1 MPARR
6 RLHSLRVR
14 WLAATLAAMAVALGL
29 AGLLLHSL
37 FQDHVRRQFQTT
49 LVQQLDQLT
58 GRLEFDASGQAS
70 IDPATLTDP
79 RWSQPYSGLYWQ
91 LDEVGAASE
100 TLGEQRSRS
109 LWDDRLHPIQ
119 DAPAD
124 GQVHVHPGTGPRQ
137 TALLQVERAV
147 FSADAPTRR
156 WRLVVAGDLA
166 DVNEASERFAQV
178 LVLSLLGLG
187 ILLSMAALA
196 QVSIGLAPLRAL
208 QRALTELRE
217 GRMQRLEGAFP
228 DEVQPLIDDFN
239 GVLDRNA
246 EVVERARTQA
256 GNLAHALKTPL
267 AVLDQAASLPQAP
280 ESDSLARLVHDQ
292 VHLARRHIDWHLK
305 RARVAAAQR
314 LPGQRTPVAPVL
326 DGLLRVLARV
336 HEARHLDL
344 GREDVPGDW
353 AFAGEEQDLQEM
365 LGNLMDNACLWART
379 QVHVGVVKTGGQ
391 LEISVE
397 DDGPGIAPERRQAA
411 LARGVRLDETT
422 PGSGLG
428 LAIVADL
435 AGLYGGR
442 LALEESACGGL
453 KARISLPATP

>member
-137 TALLQVERAV
+137 TALLRA
-147 FSADAPTRR
+147 AAA
-156 WRLVVAGDLA
+156 AGCATVD
-166 DVNEASERFAQV
+166 
-178 LVLSLLGLG
+178 GLG
-187 ILLSMAALA
+187 ML
-196 QVSIGLAPLRAL
+196 
-208 QRALTELRE
+208 
-217 GRMQRLEGAFP
+217 
-228 DEVQPLIDDFN
+228 VQ
-239 GVLDRNA
+239 
-246 EVVERARTQA
+246 
-256 GNLAHALKTPL
+256 
-267 AVLDQAASLPQAP
+267 
-280 ESDSLARLVHDQ
+280 
-292 VHLARRHIDWHLK
+292 
-305 RARVAAAQR
+305 
-314 LPGQRTPVAPVL
+314 
-326 DGLLRVLARV
+326 
-336 HEARHLDL
+336 
-344 GREDVPGDW
+344 
-353 AFAGEEQDLQEM
+353 
-365 LGNLMDNACLWART
+365 
-379 QVHVGVVKTGGQ
+379 
-391 LEISVE
+391 
-397 DDGPGIAPERRQAA
+397 QAA
-411 LARGVRLDETT
+411 LQQQLWHGQMPDAAVMAEAAERELAARRQ
-422 PGSGLG
+422 
-428 LAIVADL
+428 
-435 AGLYGGR
+435 
-442 LALEESACGGL
+442 
-453 KARISLPATP
+453 